1 ITGPAKMCGTY
12 LAVEPEGRTLY
23 VGYKDIGEEG
33 DRLIL
38 PADGLVLKSYMG
50 SFDVLL
56 SFALEGEKA
65 TPRLWQVLDRAG
77 GNGQGMRLS
86 PDGRR
91 GTYLSAGGD
100 PYFSGDLAR
109 PDARG
114 PKRKNRAGTLK
125 GVGSPSSMEY
135 HPTLNLVAMPSDK
148 TVAVFFDRETG
159 KVQDDRLEAIA
170 GDLGKVERL
179 FFAPDG
185 QHLLLVCAGAGGTRT
200 IHSLELKLSP
210 EELETAK
217 KGFRRGSG

>member
-1 ITGPAKMCGTY
+1 LSSDKFLDVIEKKTLKVRKSIELQHPDFPVFNVEELAVHPTKPISYVSVMHATDIPRYRVMVIDEAGGEITAPAQMCGNY

-91 GTYLSAGGD
+91 VT
-100 PYFSGDLAR
+100 
-109 PDARG
+109 
-114 PKRKNRAGTLK
+114 
-125 GVGSPSSMEY
+125 
-135 HPTLNLVAMPSDK
+135 
-148 TVAVFFDRETG
+148 
-159 KVQDDRLEAIA
+159 
-170 GDLGKVERL
+170 
-179 FFAPDG
+179 
-185 QHLLLVCAGAGGTRT
+185 
-200 IHSLELKLSP
+200 
-210 EELETAK
+210 
-217 KGFRRGSG
+217 